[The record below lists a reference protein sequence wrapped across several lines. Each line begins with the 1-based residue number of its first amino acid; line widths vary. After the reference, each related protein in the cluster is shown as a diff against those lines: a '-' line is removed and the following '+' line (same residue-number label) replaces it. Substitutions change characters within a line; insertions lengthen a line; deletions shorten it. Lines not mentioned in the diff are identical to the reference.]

1 MNQSVTGKPMP
12 SEGFP
17 VSQLI
22 GLINDATL
30 AAKQRLDDMQSEKGD
45 VSVAS
50 MFQMQFEMNVLTQK
64 SEMGVAV
71 IQACNGAIMSAT
83 RGMKGG

>member
-1 MNQSVTGKPMP
+1 MNQSTAGKPLP
-12 SEGFP
+12 TEGFP
-17 VSQLI
+17 ISTLI
-22 GLINDATL
+22 GMINDATI
-30 AAKQRLDDMQSEKGD
+30 AARQKLEDMQAEKGD

-64 SEMGVAV
+64 SEMGIAV